1 MLGKRAPTG
10 LSNED
15 KRPHQSGCNGRAP
28 RAAVRREHMRHHGAS
43 RALFVLVY
51 LLSGAAA
58 LIYEVVWARLLTLH
72 MGSTVTA
79 IGTVLA
85 AFMGG
90 MAGGAMLAGR
100 VAPRLGRRQALR
112 GYAALEVAIA
122 ACAVLVPLA
131 LAAFRPL
138 LALAYAD
145 GGGIWFGSI
154 RVLTSLTVLAIPAAA
169 MGATLPF
176 AVRWFVGPTQH
187 AGSEAGGLYA
197 ANTLGAALGAACA
210 GFVLLP
216 GLGLTGAALVAV
228 GLNAASAAGALV
240 LAAASGDADIPAGAV
255 RRSRGRRAAPDAANG
270 RGGAADGRSAVTVGR
285 AWLAPAALALS
296 GFVALTY
303 EVAWTRVL
311 ALVLGPTTYA
321 FSAMLATFIG
331 GLAAGS
337 AIGAWLARWRGQ
349 QVFLLGLTLILGALG
364 AFGAL
369 RFIGPSTLAMARA
382 VDQPDVAFTAV
393 LALQVTLAA
402 ALLLPMTLAL
412 GAAFPLGVGA
422 TARRTDAIP
431 SAVAFVYTA
440 NTCGA
445 IAGALL
451 ASFVLVPLLG
461 LQQTVLAAGALAV
474 GGGCLLL
481 LAARVTGITRIAGVA
496 VAIAACGA
504 GWTVPDWNPKL
515 ISGGAYKYAPFVQV
529 PDLQTGL
536 EEGDVLF
543 YAEGAAG
550 TVSVRRSGG
559 SVALAID
566 GKVDASNGADML
578 TQSLLAHLP
587 LLLHPGAG
595 DVAIIG
601 LGSGVTLG
609 AALRHP
615 IERAD
620 VLEISAE
627 VVEASA
633 FFEVENHAA
642 LDDPRTRLILGDGRS
657 HMLLSP
663 RSYDVIV
670 SEPSN
675 PWMAGVSALFTK
687 EFFEAARG
695 RLRPGGILCQWAHTY
710 DMSDADLRSIVAT
723 FLAVFPDGAMWHV
736 GQGDLLLLGSPDPLE
751 PRLHAVA
758 DNWKR
763 PAVAADLAA
772 VGARDPFS
780 VLSLYVGDGNALRRY
795 SAGARIQTDDRNT
808 LEFSAPRS
816 ILGGDHI
823 RRPDLD
829 ELGSIAA
836 RSPAPSAIRSALASA
851 TADQWLDRGRMQL
864 QAAAYDVAYG
874 DLSKAADMNP
884 SHPEILQALVRAAGG
899 SGREREAITLLDR
912 LSSGTRAEP
921 PLHIARSRLFA
932 SLGAIDSAVSAAEQ
946 ALAAAPANMPARE
959 QLASL
964 LTEAGDAAGLAPLV
978 RSMARDAPEHAATRY
993 YAAALEFL
1001 QQDFAAAV
1009 TLGEQAIAANP
1020 SDARAQNL
1028 LGAALASLGRFDA
1041 ARSAFREA
1049 ERADPRDARTQVN
1062 LGILDLRSGATD
1074 DAVQHFAA
1082 ALTLDPESTAAL
1094 SGLADA
1100 LEHRGHLERARR
1112 LRRRLP

>member
-1 MLGKRAPTG
+1 
-10 LSNED
+10 
-15 KRPHQSGCNGRAP
+15 
-28 RAAVRREHMRHHGAS
+28 MRDHRTS
-43 RALFVLVY
+43 RALFVPVY

-79 IGTVLA
+79 VGTVLA

-90 MAGGAMLAGR
+90 MAGGAMFAGR
-100 VAPRLGRRQALR
+100 VAPGLDRRQALR
-112 GYAALEVAIA
+112 GYAALEMAIA

-145 GGGIWFGSI
+145 DGGMWFTSV
-154 RVLTSLTVLAIPAAA
+154 RLVTSLTVLAIPAAA

-176 AVRWFVGPTQH
+176 AVRWFVGPAAHSGT
-187 AGSEAGGLYA
+187 AAGGLYA
-197 ANTLGAALGAACA
+197 ANTLGAALGAGSA

-216 GLGLTGAALVAV
+216 ALGLTGAALVAV
-228 GLNAASAAGALV
+228 SLNAASAAGALA
-240 LAAASGDADIPAGAV
+240 LAAFGGNPDTPAGPAAAQPAA
-255 RRSRGRRAAPDAANG
+255 RRHPARRPRGRRASGDDPNRKD
-270 RGGAADGRSAVTVGR
+270 AADGRSAAAVEG
-285 AWLAPAALALS
+285 AWLAPPALALS

-311 ALVLGPTTYA
+311 ALILGPTTYA

-364 AFGAL
+364 GFGAL
-369 RFIGPSTLAMARA
+369 RFIGPATLAMARA

-402 ALLLPMTLAL
+402 GLLLPMTLAL
-412 GAAFPLGVGA
+412 GAAFPLAVGA
-422 TARRTDAIP
+422 DARRPDALA
-431 SAVAFVYTA
+431 SRVAVVYTA

-451 ASFVLVPLLG
+451 ASFVLVPFLG
-461 LQQTVLAAGALAV
+461 LQPTVLFAGALSV

-481 LAARVTGITRIAGVA
+481 AAARVTGIPRMAAAGAAMAA
-496 VAIAACGA
+496 VGV
-504 GWTVPDWNPKL
+504 GWTAPEWNPKL

-529 PDLQTGL
+529 PDLQTGI

-559 SVALAID
+559 RVALAID

-587 LLLHPGAG
+587 LLLHPDAA
-595 DVAIIG
+595 DVSIIG

-615 IERAD
+615 VERVD
-620 VLEISAE
+620 VVEISAE

-633 FFEVENHAA
+633 FFEAENHAA
-642 LDDPRTRLILGDGRS
+642 LDDPRTRLIIGDGRS
-657 HMLLSP
+657 HMLLSS

-675 PWMAGVSALFTK
+675 PWMAGVSTLFTK
-687 EFFEAARG
+687 EFFRASRD

-736 GQGDLLLLGSPDPLE
+736 GQGDLLLIGSLDPLG
-751 PRLHAVA
+751 PRLRAIADHWERPDVA
-758 DNWKR
+758 E
-763 PAVAADLAA
+763 DLAA
-772 VGARDPFS
+772 VDVRNPFS
-780 VLSLYVGDGNALRRY
+780 LLSLYVGGGSALREY
-795 SAGARIQTDDRNT
+795 TAGARIQTDDRNA

-816 ILGGDHI
+816 VLSGNRI

-829 ELGSIAA
+829 ELHSLAA
-836 RSPAPSAIRSALASA
+836 RFPAPPAIRSALASV
-851 TADQWLDRGRMQL
+851 TAGQWLDRGRMQL
-864 QAAAYDVAYG
+864 RAAAYDTAHE
-874 DLSKAADMNP
+874 DLSRAADMDP
-884 SHPEILQALVRAAGG
+884 SNPEILEELVRAAGG
-899 SGREREAITLLDR
+899 SGREQEAITLLDR
-912 LSSGTRAEP
+912 LSSTIPAEP
-921 PLHIARSRLFA
+921 MLHIARSRLLA
-932 SLGAIDSAVSAAEQ
+932 SQGAIDSAVSAAER
-946 ALAAAPANMPARE
+946 AVATAPASMPPRE

-964 LTEAGDAAGLAPLV
+964 LTDAGDAARLAPIV

-1001 QQDFAAAV
+1001 RQDFASAAA
-1009 TLGEQAIAANP
+1009 LGEQAVAADP
-1020 SDARAQNL
+1020 ADARAQNL

-1041 ARSAFREA
+1041 ARNAFREA
-1049 ERADPRDARTQVN
+1049 ERAAPQDARTQVN
-1062 LGILDLRSGATD
+1062 LGILDLRSGATE

-1082 ALTLDPESTAAL
+1082 ALALDPESTAAL
-1094 SGLADA
+1094 RGLADA
-1100 LEHRGHLERARR
+1100 LERQGNVARSRR
-1112 LRRRLP
+1112 LRRLLP

>member
-1 MLGKRAPTG
+1 
-10 LSNED
+10 
-15 KRPHQSGCNGRAP
+15 
-28 RAAVRREHMRHHGAS
+28 MRDHRTS

-79 IGTVLA
+79 VGTVLA

-100 VAPRLGRRQALR
+100 VAPRLDRRQALR
-112 GYAALEVAIA
+112 GYAALEAAIA
-122 ACAVLVPLA
+122 AGAVLVPLA
-131 LAAFRPL
+131 FAAFRPL

-145 GGGIWFGSI
+145 GGSVWFGSI
-154 RVLTSLTVLAIPAAA
+154 RVLTSLTVLAAPAAA

-176 AVRWFVGPTQH
+176 AVRWFVGPTAH
-187 AGSEAGGLYA
+187 PGREAGALYA
-197 ANTLGAALGAACA
+197 ANTLGAALGAAGA

-216 GLGLTGAALVAV
+216 WLGLTGAALCAV
-228 GLNAASAAGALV
+228 TLNAASAAGALV
-240 LAAASGDADIPAGAV
+240 LAAFGSDAAIAAGPAATKHGQRQKRLHRAHGRRASGDASNRKGDAESDPA
-255 RRSRGRRAAPDAANG
+255 
-270 RGGAADGRSAVTVGR
+270 AVTPGP
-285 AWLAPAALALS
+285 AWRIPAALALS

-337 AIGAWLARWRGQ
+337 AIGAWLGRWREQ
-349 QVFLLGLTLILGALG
+349 QVFFLGLTLILGALG
-364 AFGAL
+364 GFGAL
-369 RFIGPSTLAMARA
+369 RFIGPATLAMARA

-402 ALLLPMTLAL
+402 GLLLPMTLAL
-412 GAAFPLGVGA
+412 GAAFPLAVGA
-422 TARRTDAIP
+422 TAQRPDAL
-431 SAVAFVYTA
+431 SSQVAVVYAA

-461 LQQTVLAAGALAV
+461 LQQTVLFAGALSV

-481 LAARVTGITRIAGVA
+481 AAARVTGILRMATAAAALAAVGV
-496 VAIAACGA
+496 
-504 GWTVPDWNPKL
+504 GWTAPDWNPKL
-515 ISGGAYKYAPFVQV
+515 ISGGAYRYAPFVEV

-559 SVALAID
+559 RVALAID

-587 LLLHPGAG
+587 LLLHPDPT
-595 DVAIIG
+595 DVGIIG

-615 IERAD
+615 VEHAD

-633 FFEVENHAA
+633 FFRTENHGA

-657 HMLLSP
+657 HMLLSS
-663 RSYDVIV
+663 RRYDVIV

-675 PWMAGVSALFTK
+675 PWMAGVSTLFTK
-687 EFFEAARG
+687 EFFQAARD

-736 GQGDLLLLGSPDPLE
+736 GQGDLLLIGSLDPLD
-751 PRLHAVA
+751 PRLEAVA
-758 DNWKR
+758 ENWRR
-763 PAVAADLAA
+763 PGVATDLTA
-772 VGARDPFS
+772 VGVQDPFS
-780 VLSLYVGDGNALRRY
+780 VLSLYVGGGEVLQRY
-795 SAGARIQTDDRNT
+795 SAGARIQTDDRNA

-816 ILGGDHI
+816 ILGGNRI
-823 RRPDLD
+823 RRPDLE
-829 ELGSIAA
+829 ELRSLAA
-836 RSPAPSAIRSALASA
+836 PYPAPSAIRTALASA

-864 QAAAYDVAYG
+864 RAAAYDAAYE
-874 DLSKAADMNP
+874 DLSRAADMNP
-884 SHPEILQALVRAAGG
+884 ANPAILQELARAAGG
-899 SGREREAITLLDR
+899 SQREQEAIALLDR
-912 LSSGTRAEP
+912 LSSTIPAEP
-921 PLHIARSRLFA
+921 MLHIARSRLLA
-932 SLGAIDSAVSAAEQ
+932 SLGAIDAAVSAAER
-946 ALAAAPANMPARE
+946 AVAVDRASIPARE

-964 LTEAGDAAGLAPLV
+964 LTDAGDAARLAPIV
-978 RSMARDAPEHAATRY
+978 ASMARDAPQHADTRY
-993 YAAALEFL
+993 YAAALHFL
-1001 QQDFAAAV
+1001 RQDFEGAV
-1009 TLGEQAIAANP
+1009 LLGEQAIAADP
-1020 SDARAQNL
+1020 TDARAQNL

-1041 ARSAFREA
+1041 ARTAFQEA
-1049 ERADPRDARTQVN
+1049 ERAAPQDARTQVN
-1062 LGILDLRSGATD
+1062 LGLLDLRSGSAQ

-1082 ALTLDPESTAAL
+1082 ALALDPDSPGAL
-1094 SGLADA
+1094 NGLADA
-1100 LEHRGHLERARR
+1100 LERQGQLDRARR
-1112 LRRRLP
+1112 LRRGAR

>member
-1 MLGKRAPTG
+1 
-10 LSNED
+10 
-15 KRPHQSGCNGRAP
+15 
-28 RAAVRREHMRHHGAS
+28 MRDHRTS

-79 IGTVLA
+79 VGTVLA

-100 VAPRLGRRQALR
+100 VAPRLDRRQALR
-112 GYAALEVAIA
+112 GYAALEAAIA
-122 ACAVLVPLA
+122 AGAVLVPLA
-131 LAAFRPL
+131 FAAFRPL

-145 GGGIWFGSI
+145 GGGVWFGSI
-154 RVLTSLTVLAIPAAA
+154 RVLTSLTVLAAPAAA

-176 AVRWFVGPTQH
+176 AVRWFVGPTEH
-187 AGSEAGGLYA
+187 PGREAGALYA
-197 ANTLGAALGAACA
+197 ANTLGAALGAAVA

-216 GLGLTGAALVAV
+216 WLGLTGAALFAV
-228 GLNAASAAGALV
+228 TLNAASAAGALG
-240 LAAASGDADIPAGAV
+240 LAAFGSDAAIPAGAATATPGQ
-255 RRSRGRRAAPDAANG
+255 RQKPPHRTRGRRASGAAAKRKG
-270 RGGAADGRSAVTVGR
+270 DAADGPAAVTPGR
-285 AWLAPAALALS
+285 AWHVPAALALS

-311 ALVLGPTTYA
+311 ALILGPTTYA

-349 QVFLLGLTLILGALG
+349 HVFFLGSTLILGALG
-364 AFGAL
+364 GFGAL
-369 RFIGPSTLAMARA
+369 RLIGPATLAMARA
-382 VDQPDVAFTAV
+382 VDQPDAAFTAV

-402 ALLLPMTLAL
+402 GLLLPMTLAL
-412 GAAFPLGVGA
+412 GAAFPLAVGA
-422 TARRTDAIP
+422 TAQRTDAL
-431 SAVAFVYTA
+431 SSRVAVVYAA

-461 LQQTVLAAGALAV
+461 LQQTVLLAGALSV

-481 LAARVTGITRIAGVA
+481 LAARVTGIPRIA
-496 VAIAACGA
+496 AACAVMAAVGV
-504 GWTVPDWNPKL
+504 GWTAPDWNPKL

-559 SVALAID
+559 RVALAID

-587 LLLHPGAG
+587 LLLHPGAT
-595 DVAIIG
+595 DVGIIG

-657 HMLLSP
+657 HMLLSSQ
-663 RSYDVIV
+663 SYDVIV

-675 PWMAGVSALFTK
+675 PWMAGVSTLFTK
-687 EFFEAARG
+687 EFFQAARD

-736 GQGDLLLLGSPDPLE
+736 GQGDLLLIGSLDPLE
-751 PRLHAVA
+751 TRLQAIA
-758 DNWKR
+758 ENWKR
-763 PAVAADLAA
+763 PGVATDLAA
-772 VGARDPFS
+772 VGVQDPFS
-780 VLSLYVGDGNALRRY
+780 VLSLYVGGGDALRQY
-795 SAGARIQTDDRNT
+795 SAGARIQTDDRNA

-816 ILGGDHI
+816 ILGGDRI

-829 ELGSIAA
+829 ELRSLAA
-836 RSPAPSAIRSALASA
+836 PYPAPPAIRTALASA
-851 TADQWLDRGRMQL
+851 TAGQWLDRGRMQL
-864 QAAAYDVAYG
+864 RADAYDVAYE
-874 DLSKAADMNP
+874 DLSRAADMNP
-884 SHPEILQALVRAAGG
+884 ANPAILQELARAAGG
-899 SGREREAITLLDR
+899 SQREQEAIALLDR
-912 LSSGTRAEP
+912 LSSTIPAEP
-921 PLHIARSRLFA
+921 MLHIARSRLLA

-946 ALAAAPANMPARE
+946 AVAVAPASIPARA

-964 LTEAGDAAGLAPLV
+964 LTDAGDAARLAPV
-978 RSMARDAPEHAATRY
+978 VSSMARAAPQHPDTRY
-993 YAAALEFL
+993 YLAALEFL
-1001 QQDFAAAV
+1001 RQDFAAAV
-1009 TLGEQAIAANP
+1009 RFGEQAVAEAP
-1020 SDARAQNL
+1020 TDARAQNL
-1028 LGAALASLGRFDA
+1028 LGAALASLGQFDA
-1041 ARSAFREA
+1041 ARTAFQDA
-1049 ERADPRDARTQVN
+1049 ERAAPQDARTQVN
-1062 LGILDLRSGATD
+1062 LGLLDLRSGSAE
-1074 DAVQHFAA
+1074 DAVQRFAA
-1082 ALTLDPESTAAL
+1082 ALALDPESPGAL
-1094 SGLADA
+1094 NGLAEA
-1100 LEHRGHLERARR
+1100 LERQGQHRRAQR
-1112 LRRRLP
+1112 LRRRASYR

>member
-1 MLGKRAPTG
+1 
-10 LSNED
+10 
-15 KRPHQSGCNGRAP
+15 
-28 RAAVRREHMRHHGAS
+28 MRHHGAS
-43 RALFVLVY
+43 RALFVLIY

-79 IGTVLA
+79 VGTVLA

-100 VAPRLGRRQALR
+100 LAPRLERLQALR

-145 GGGIWFGSI
+145 GGGPWFGWI
-154 RVLTSLTVLAIPAAA
+154 RVLTSLTVLAAPAAA

-176 AVRWFVGPTQH
+176 AVRWFVGPTEH
-187 AGSEAGGLYA
+187 PGTEAGTLYA

-216 GLGLTGAALVAV
+216 SLGLTGAALVAV
-228 GLNAASAAGALV
+228 SLNAASAAGALG
-240 LAAASGDADIPAGAV
+240 LAASGSSTDLLAEAAAAKPTG
-255 RRSRGRRAAPDAANG
+255 RRHPPRRTHGRRASGTAANRKG
-270 RGGAADGRSAVTVGR
+270 DAADGLAALAPGR
-285 AWLAPAALALS
+285 AWLVPAALALS

-303 EVAWTRVL
+303 EVTWTRVL
-311 ALVLGPTTYA
+311 ALILGPTTYA
-321 FSAMLATFIG
+321 FSTMLATFIG

-349 QVFLLGLTLILGALG
+349 QVFWLGLMLILGALG
-364 AFGAL
+364 GFGAL
-369 RFIGPSTLAMARA
+369 RFIGPSTLAMARV

-402 ALLLPMTLAL
+402 GLLLPMTLAL
-412 GAAFPLGVGA
+412 GAAFPLAVGA
-422 TARRTDAIP
+422 TARRTDAI
-431 SAVAFVYTA
+431 SSDVAVIYTA

-445 IAGALL
+445 ICGALL

-461 LQQTVLAAGALAV
+461 LQQTVLVAGALAV

-481 LAARVTGITRIAGVA
+481 LAAPGTGITRLAGA
-496 VAIAACGA
+496 GAAIAAVGV
-504 GWTVPDWNPKL
+504 GWTAPDWNPKL
-515 ISGGAYKYAPFVQV
+515 ISGGAYKYAPFLQV

-536 EEGDVLF
+536 EEGDILF

-550 TVSVRRSGG
+550 TVSVRSSGG
-559 SVALAID
+559 RVALAID
-566 GKVDASNGADML
+566 GKVDASNGVDML
-578 TQSLLAHLP
+578 TQNLLAHLP
-587 LLLHPGAG
+587 LLLHPGAT
-595 DVAIIG
+595 DVGIIG

-627 VVEASA
+627 VVEAST

-657 HMLLSP
+657 HMLLSS

-675 PWMAGVSALFTK
+675 PWMAGVSTLFTK
-687 EFFEAARG
+687 EFFQAARD

-736 GQGDLLLLGSPDPLE
+736 GQGDLLLIGSLDPLE
-751 PRLHAVA
+751 PRLRGVA
-758 DNWKR
+758 DNWTR
-763 PAVAADLAA
+763 REVAADLAA
-772 VGARDPFS
+772 VGVQDPFS
-780 VLSLYVGDGNALRRY
+780 VLSLHVGDGEALREY
-795 SAGARIQTDDRNT
+795 SEGARIQTDDRNA

-816 ILGGDHI
+816 VIGGNRI
-823 RRPDLD
+823 RRPDLN
-829 ELGSIAA
+829 ELRSIAA
-836 RSPAPSAIRSALASA
+836 RSPASPTIRAALASA
-851 TADQWLDRGRMQL
+851 TAGQWLDRGRMQL
-864 QAAAYDVAYG
+864 QAAAYDTAFE
-874 DLSKAADMNP
+874 DLSRAADMNP
-884 SHPEILQALVRAAGG
+884 SNPEILQELVRAAGG
-899 SGREREAITLLDR
+899 SGREQEAITLLDR
-912 LSSGTRAEP
+912 LSSTIPEEP
-921 PLHIARSRLFA
+921 VLYIARSRLLA
-932 SLGAIDSAVSAAEQ
+932 SLGSIESAISAAEQ
-946 ALAAAPANMPARE
+946 ALAMEPASLPSRE
-959 QLASL
+959 HLASL
-964 LTEAGDAAGLAPLV
+964 LTDAGDAVRLAPIV
-978 RSMARDAPEHAATRY
+978 RSMTRDAPQHAATRY

-1001 QQDFAAAV
+1001 RQDFAAAV
-1009 TLGEQAIAANP
+1009 RLGEQAVAADP
-1020 SDARAQNL
+1020 TDARAQNL
-1028 LGAALASLGRFDA
+1028 LGAAHASLGRFDA
-1041 ARSAFREA
+1041 ARTAFRAA
-1049 ERADPRDARTQVN
+1049 ERATPRDARTQIN
-1062 LGILDLRSGATD
+1062 LGLLDLRSGTAE

-1082 ALTLDPESTAAL
+1082 ALALDPDSPAAL

-1100 LEHRGHLERARR
+1100 LEQQGHVDRAAR
-1112 LRRRLP
+1112 LRQRR

>member
-1 MLGKRAPTG
+1 
-10 LSNED
+10 
-15 KRPHQSGCNGRAP
+15 
-28 RAAVRREHMRHHGAS
+28 MRGHRTS

-79 IGTVLA
+79 VGTVLA

-100 VAPRLGRRQALR
+100 VAPGLDRRQALR
-112 GYAALEVAIA
+112 SYAALEAAIA
-122 ACAVLVPLA
+122 AGAVLVPLA
-131 LAAFRPL
+131 FAAFRPL

-145 GGGIWFGSI
+145 GGSVWFGPI
-154 RVLTSLTVLAIPAAA
+154 RILTSLTVLAAPAAA

-176 AVRWFVGPTQH
+176 AVRWFVGPTAH
-187 AGSEAGGLYA
+187 PGREAGALYA
-197 ANTLGAALGAACA
+197 ANTLGAALGAAGA

-216 GLGLTGAALVAV
+216 WLGLTGAALFAV
-228 GLNAASAAGALV
+228 TLNAASAAGALG
-240 LAAASGDADIPAGAV
+240 LAAFGSDAAIPAGSAMTTPRQRQKPS
-255 RRSRGRRAAPDAANG
+255 RRTRGRHAAAAAANR
-270 RGGAADGRSAVTVGR
+270 RGEAADGLAAVAPGR
-285 AWLAPAALALS
+285 AWPVPAALALS
-296 GFVALTY
+296 GFVALAY

-337 AIGAWLARWRGQ
+337 AIGSWLARWRGQ
-349 QVFLLGLTLILGALG
+349 QVFFLGLTLILGALG
-364 AFGAL
+364 GFGAL
-369 RFIGPSTLAMARA
+369 RFIGPATLAMARA
-382 VDQPDVAFTAV
+382 VDQPDVAFAAV

-402 ALLLPMTLAL
+402 GLLLPMTLAL
-412 GAAFPLGVGA
+412 GAAFPLAVGA
-422 TARRTDAIP
+422 TAQRPDAL
-431 SAVAFVYTA
+431 SSQVAVVYAA

-461 LQQTVLAAGALAV
+461 LQQTVLFSGALSV

-481 LAARVTGITRIAGVA
+481 LAARVTGIRRMAAAGAALAA
-496 VAIAACGA
+496 VGV
-504 GWTVPDWNPKL
+504 GWTAPDWNPKL
-515 ISGGAYKYAPFVQV
+515 ISGGAYKYAPFVEV

-559 SVALAID
+559 RVALAID

-587 LLLHPGAG
+587 LLLHPDPTAVG
-595 DVAIIG
+595 IIG

-615 IERAD
+615 VEHAD

-633 FFEVENHAA
+633 FFRTENRGA

-657 HMLLSP
+657 HMLLSS

-675 PWMAGVSALFTK
+675 PWMAGVSTLFTR
-687 EFFEAARG
+687 EFFQAARD

-736 GQGDLLLLGSPDPLE
+736 GQGDLLLIGSLDPLD
-751 PRLHAVA
+751 PRLQAVA
-758 DNWKR
+758 ENWQR
-763 PAVAADLAA
+763 PGVATDLAA
-772 VGARDPFS
+772 VGIQDPFS
-780 VLSLYVGDGNALRRY
+780 VLSLYVGGGHVLQQY
-795 SAGARIQTDDRNT
+795 SGGARIQTDDRNA

-816 ILGGDHI
+816 ILGGNRI
-823 RRPDLD
+823 PQPDLD
-829 ELGSIAA
+829 ALRSLAA
-836 RSPAPSAIRSALASA
+836 RHPAPPAIRTALASA

-864 QAAAYDVAYG
+864 RAAAYDVAYE
-874 DLSKAADMNP
+874 DLSRAADMNP
-884 SHPEILQALVRAAGG
+884 ANPAILQELPRAAAG
-899 SGREREAITLLDR
+899 SQRQQEAITLLDR
-912 LSSGTRAEP
+912 LSSAIPAEP
-921 PLHIARSRLFA
+921 MLHIARSRLLA
-932 SLGAIDSAVSAAEQ
+932 SLGSIDAAVSAAER
-946 ALAAAPANMPARE
+946 AVAVDPTSMPARE

-964 LTEAGDAAGLAPLV
+964 LTDAGDAAGLAPIV
-978 RSMARDAPEHAATRY
+978 ASMARDAPQHADTRY
-993 YAAALEFL
+993 YAAALPFL
-1001 QQDFAAAV
+1001 RQDFEAAV
-1009 TLGEQAIAANP
+1009 LLGQQAIAADAT
-1020 SDARAQNL
+1020 DARAQNL

-1041 ARSAFREA
+1041 ARTAFQDA
-1049 ERADPRDARTQVN
+1049 ERAAPQDARTQVN
-1062 LGILDLRSGATD
+1062 LGLLDLRSGSAQ

-1082 ALTLDPESTAAL
+1082 ALALDPNSPGAL
-1094 SGLADA
+1094 TGLADA
-1100 LEHRGHLERARR
+1100 LERQGQLDRARR
-1112 LRRRLP
+1112 LRRRAP